1 MTPIIN
7 DFCKITFYQM
17 GSFKC
22 DHYKQ
27 LIVTSFITLSGYHC
41 LLSLLLKT
49 KIVKTAIWKQ
59 LRSLY
64 DKPTNQSVFLHYFTQ
79 LVPWGWGRLSFRL
92 RIDLTI
98 SLGWTPNGSIFL
110 NLESILKYKLPIE
123 KEKIYL
129 LACCVNFSYNIYMD
143 QNEDKELWM
152 NLVFQS
158 QNSIL

>member
-1 MTPIIN
+1 
-7 DFCKITFYQM
+7 M

-22 DHYKQ
+22 EHYKQ
-27 LIVTSFITLSGYHC
+27 LIVTTFITLSGYRC

-79 LVPWGWGRLSFRL
+79 LVPWGCGRLSFRL

-129 LACCVNFSYNIYMD
+129 LACCVNFSYNIYGSKWKQGVVD
-143 QNEDKELWM
+143 E
-152 NLVFQS
+152 F
-158 QNSIL
+158 SISKSKFNFIGLARLLGMIMQ